1 MDIAPSKLTE
11 TKPLTGTDAEHR
23 TVSAR
28 EELAPEI
35 EIGPG
40 IQLLPESLAR
50 ELWQRA
56 GAELLELTETEFAE
70 ALEGIGAKDNFG
82 LDPEVQA
89 SAKQREAFWRSLH
102 LEELAIARGCAL
114 GREAAWQSFLTR
126 YREPLTRIAVEM
138 TGTSSQ
144 GEELASAL
152 YSELFGLTEREGKRW
167 SPLLGYSGRGSL
179 MGWLR
184 AILAQRRVNLY
195 RKTSRVTA
203 LEGIEPEAQVAESVD
218 LEGLEHLRS
227 ALGGAIATLSPEE
240 RFLLSAYYLDTHT
253 LHEVGSVLRV
263 HEATISRK
271 LKRTT
276 QHVRKELLKALI
288 ARGLSRRAAEE
299 ILGTDPRDVDV
310 NLRKLLQNPN
320 RRAISNKE
328 GRR

>member
-1 MDIAPSKLTE
+1 MDTAPSKLTE
-11 TKPLTGTDAEHR
+11 TKPQTGRDPEYCA
-23 TVSAR
+23 VSAR
-28 EELAPEI
+28 EELAAEI
-35 EIGPG
+35 ESGPV

-50 ELWQRA
+50 ELWQAVR
-56 GAELLELTETEFAE
+56 AELLELTETEFAE
-70 ALEGIGAKDNFG
+70 ALAAIGAKDNFG
-82 LDPEVQA
+82 LDPEIHA

-114 GREAAWQSFLTR
+114 GREAAWQCFLAQ

-138 TGTSSQ
+138 TGTTSQ

-203 LEGIEPEAQVAESVD
+203 LEGIEPEAPAPEAVD
-218 LEGLEHLRS
+218 VVGLGHLRPALEG
-227 ALGGAIATLSPEE
+227 AMATLSPEE

-263 HEATISRK
+263 HEATVSRK

-276 QHVRKELLKALI
+276 EHVRKELLKALI
-288 ARGLSRRAAEE
+288 ARGLSRRGAEE
-299 ILGTDPRDVDV
+299 MLGTDPRDVDV

-320 RRAISNKE
+320 RRAITYKE
-328 GRR
+328 GQR

>member
-11 TKPLTGTDAEHR
+11 TKPQTGRDGEHCA
-23 TVSAR
+23 VSAT
-28 EELAPEI
+28 ELAVEI
-35 EIGPG
+35 EIEPLKE
-40 IQLLPESLAR
+40 LLPELLAR
-50 ELWQRA
+50 ELWRQA
-56 GAELLELTETEFAE
+56 GAELLELAEAEFAE
-70 ALEGIGAKDNFG
+70 ALEAIGAKDNFG
-82 LDPEVQA
+82 LDPEIQA

-102 LEELAIARGCAL
+102 LEELAVARGCAL
-114 GREAAWQSFLTR
+114 GREAAWQRFLTR

-138 TGTSSQ
+138 TGTTSE

-195 RKTSRVTA
+195 RKTNRVTA
-203 LEGIEPEAQVAESVD
+203 LEGIEPEAPVPESVD
-218 LEGLEHLRS
+218 VEGLQHLRP
-227 ALGGAIATLSPEE
+227 ALQGAIATLSPEE

-263 HEATISRK
+263 HEATVSRK

-276 QHVRKELLKALI
+276 EHVRRELMKALI

-299 ILGTDPRDVDV
+299 MLGTDPRDVDV
-310 NLRKLLQNPN
+310 NLRKLLQNPD

-328 GRR
+328 WRR